1 MLKTKM
7 TEMLGVDYP
16 IQCGTLQWLSRAELV
31 AAVANSGGLACISAA
46 SFPNNGELTREI
58 ARTKELTNRPFGVNI
73 SLFPP
78 ATPEIIKGQIRIL
91 VDMGI
96 HIIET
101 SGRSPE
107 PYRNLIRDGDMI
119 HIHKCARVKDA
130 IKADKLGVDVI
141 SVVGGEC
148 GGHPGIAAISSMVM
162 IPLVVDSVR
171 KPVIAGGGICDGRSM
186 MAALALGAVG
196 VNIGTRFVTTHEC
209 MAHKRVKQC
218 YLDAS
223 ETETCLVMESLMN
236 PGRVLRTEWAE
247 KVLKMEKSGSTLEAL
262 YPVISGQIALK
273 GFSEGIIEEGLY
285 HAGQVVGRIRD
296 IVSVSDLIERILK
309 EALEV
314 KNGLD
319 SLFHRV

>member
-1 MLKTKM
+1 MLKTMM
-7 TEMLGVDYP
+7 TEMFGIDHP

-31 AAVANSGGLACISAA
+31 AAVANSGGLACIAAA
-46 SFPNNGELTREI
+46 SFPKNGDLAKEI

-78 ATPEIIKGQIRIL
+78 ATPEIIKEQIRI
-91 VDMGI
+91 VIDMGI

-107 PYRNLIRDGDMI
+107 PYRNMIIDGGMV

-130 IKADKLGVDVI
+130 IKADTLGVDAI
-141 SVVGGEC
+141 SIVGGEC
-148 GGHPGIAAISSMVM
+148 GGHPGMAAISSMVL

-171 KPVIAGGGICDGRSM
+171 KPIIAGGGICDGKSM
-186 MAALALGAVG
+186 MAALALGATG
-196 VNIGTRFVTTHEC
+196 VNMGTRFIATHEC
-209 MAHKRVKQC
+209 MANERVKQC

-247 KVLKMEKSGSTLEAL
+247 KVLKMEKNGSTLEDL
-262 YPVISGQIALK
+262 YPMISGQLTLR
-273 GFSEGIIEEGLY
+273 GFSEGLFEEGLY
-285 HAGQVVGRIRD
+285 PAGQVVGRIKD
-296 IVSVSDLIERILK
+296 IVSVSDLIKRIVN

-314 KNGLD
+314 KDRLD